1 MVKLADYYGLLASIR
16 IKVMSFL
23 HILHL
28 VLQHFR
34 SHWLTSLSKIS
45 ILFCYKF
52 CTQLEI
58 FKVSSLTV
66 LATEEVVFKSRAQF
80 RQEELLEVLFR
91 VVQLVKDHLV
101 HPLVHRAALAH
112 RAALV
117 HQAVPELVAVV
128 SYYARY
134 DMKPHLLVDIG
145 DAFSTK

>member
-1 MVKLADYYGLLASIR
+1 M
-16 IKVMSFL
+16 
-23 HILHL
+23 
-28 VLQHFR
+28 
-34 SHWLTSLSKIS
+34 
-45 ILFCYKF
+45 YKF

-91 VVQLVKDHLV
+91 VVLLVKDHLV
-101 HPLVHRAALAH
+101 HPVVHRAAPAH

-117 HQAVPELVAVV
+117 YQAVPELVAVV
-128 SYYARY
+128 SHYARY

-145 DAFSTK
+145 DAF